1 MRPPEVFVRELAP
14 AEGQRLKRLSK
25 QSKLAS
31 TRQRA
36 MILLASNTLMSA
48 PEIARMLL
56 TDESHVRK
64 VIHDFNRHGFE
75 SLRPRFGGGR
85 PRRISIDDEARIV
98 AVAGARPD
106 TLGVPYTRWSLAK
119 LSRYLRGQGLE
130 VSPAQLGRILAR
142 NGISLQRTR
151 SWKQSPDPEYE
162 VKAAR
167 VLALYR
173 QQPENGVVIS
183 FDEKGPE
190 SLCPKHGRGWARRGR
205 PERHR
210 ATYNRRQGIRYLVG
224 ALDVHA
230 DYLRI
235 RPRPRRNGASTLA
248 FMKQIRLAY
257 PEPDPPLLDPGRPL
271 QPLDTRDPRLGGRQ
285 QHRARPDPDLRQLP
299 EPDREHLRRH
309 RRVRLQER
317 RLPRLGRLRPRA
329 RRPRPLPQQPRRA
342 SAAQDRSRQAPPTPS
357 RQNHDRAQARRLNND
372 RVSGATLRE
381 AALVDIGHAPPGVRR
396 SDWLS

>member
-1 MRPPEVFVRELAP
+1 MRPPEVFVRELAQ

-31 TRQRA
+31 ARQRA

-56 TDESHVRK
+56 SDESHVRK
-64 VIHDFNRHGFE
+64 VIHDFNRQGFE
-75 SLRPRFGGGR
+75 SLRPRFRGGR
-85 PRRISIDDEARIV
+85 PRRISTDDEARIV

-119 LSRYLRGQGLE
+119 LSRYLGGQTLE

-151 SWKQSPDPEYE
+151 SWKQSPDPDYE
-162 VKAAR
+162 AKAAR
-167 VLALYR
+167 ILALYR
-173 QQPENGVVIS
+173 EQPGNGVVIS

-210 ATYNRRQGIRYLVG
+210 ASYNRRHGIRYLVG

-235 RPRPRRNGASTLA
+235 RARPRRNGNSTLT

-257 PEPDPPLLDPGRPL
+257 PKRIRIYWIQDGLSSHWTPEIRTYAAANNMELVPTPTYASYLNRIESTFGAIDEFVCKNADYLDWDAFGHALADHIRHRNSPAE
-271 QPLDTRDPRLGGRQ
+271 
-285 QHRARPDPDLRQLP
+285 RARRKL
-299 EPDREHLRRH
+299 EAEKRRH
-309 RRVRLQER
+309 RRTAKTRTELK
-317 RLPRLGRLRPRA
+317 L
-329 RRPRPLPQQPRRA
+329 
-342 SAAQDRSRQAPPTPS
+342 AA
-357 RQNHDRAQARRLNND
+357 
-372 RVSGATLRE
+372 
-381 AALVDIGHAPPGVRR
+381 
-396 SDWLS
+396 

>member
-1 MRPPEVFVRELAP
+1 MRIRAAGRDEIEAVLALWRAAGSAPAVNENVEGLRALLARDPESLPVAEEDGELVGTLVAAGVGWFWLRGGLGPDSRACASSAAASQNVWRPLKMFDRKCGGTFGAGVESGRIRPEEVLMRPPEVFVRELAP

-48 PEIARMLL
+48 PEISRMLL
-56 TDESHVRK
+56 TDESQVRK

-75 SLRPRFGGGR
+75 SLRPRFRGGR
-85 PRRISIDDEARIV
+85 PRRISIDDEQRIV

-119 LSRYLRGQGLE
+119 LSRYLRGQDIE

-151 SWKQSPDPEYE
+151 SWKQSPDPDYE
-162 VKAAR
+162 AKAPQI
-167 VLALYR
+167 LALYR
-173 QQPENGVVIS
+173 EKPRNGVVIS

-210 ATYNRRQGIRYLVG
+210 ATFNRRQGIRYLVG

-235 RPRPRRNGASTLA
+235 GRGRAATA
-248 FMKQIRLAY
+248 
-257 PEPDPPLLDPGRPL
+257 PP
-271 QPLDTRDPRLGGRQ
+271 
-285 QHRARPDPDLRQLP
+285 
-299 EPDREHLRRH
+299 
-309 RRVRLQER
+309 
-317 RLPRLGRLRPRA
+317 
-329 RRPRPLPQQPRRA
+329 
-342 SAAQDRSRQAPPTPS
+342 RSRS
-357 RQNHDRAQARRLNND
+357 
-372 RVSGATLRE
+372 
-381 AALVDIGHAPPGVRR
+381 
-396 SDWLS
+396 

>member
-1 MRPPEVFVRELAP
+1 MRPPEVFVRALAP
-14 AEGQRLKRLSK
+14 HEGQRLKRLSK
-25 QSKLAS
+25 QSKVAS

-36 MILLASNTLMSA
+36 LILLASNTLMSA

-64 VIHDFNRHGFE
+64 VIHEFNRHGFE
-75 SLRPRFGGGR
+75 SLRPRSGGGR
-85 PRRISIDDEARIV
+85 PRRISTEDEQRIV

-119 LSRYLRGQGLE
+119 LSRFLLGQGIE

-151 SWKQSPDPEYE
+151 SWKQSPDPDYE
-162 VKAAR
+162 AKASR
-167 VLALYR
+167 ILALYR
-173 QQPENGVVIS
+173 EQPRNGVVIS

-205 PERHR
+205 PQRHR

-235 RPRPRRNGASTLA
+235 RPRPRRNGNSTLT
-248 FMKQIRLAY
+248 FIKQIRLAY
-257 PEPDPPLLDPGRPL
+257 PKRIRIYWIQDGLSSHWTPDIRAYADANNIELVPTPTYASYLNRIEATFGAIDEFVCKNADYLDWDAFGFAL
-271 QPLDTRDPRLGGRQ
+271 AD
-285 QHRARPDPDLRQLP
+285 HV
-299 EPDREHLRRH
+299 RH
-309 RRVRLQER
+309 RNSPAERER
-317 RLPRLGRLRPRA
+317 RKIEA
-329 RRPRPLPQQPRRA
+329 AKRRQRRA
-342 SAAQDRSRQAPPTPS
+342 VKTPS
-357 RQNHDRAQARRLNND
+357 DLK
-372 RVSGATLRE
+372 L
-381 AALVDIGHAPPGVRR
+381 AA
-396 SDWLS
+396 

>member
-64 VIHDFNRHGFE
+64 VIHDFNLHGFE
-75 SLRPRFGGGR
+75 SVRPRFRGGR
-85 PRRISIDDEARIV
+85 PRRISIDDEQRIV

-106 TLGVPYTRWSLAK
+106 TLGVPLTRWSLSK
-119 LSRYLRGQGLE
+119 LSRYLRGQGIE
-130 VSPAQLGRILAR
+130 VSPAHLARILAR

-151 SWKQSPDPEYE
+151 SWKQSPDPDYAA
-162 VKAAR
+162 KAAR
-167 VLALYR
+167 ILALYR
-173 QQPENGVVIS
+173 EQPKNGVVIS

-190 SLCPKHGRGWARRGR
+190 SLCPKHGRGWATCGR
-205 PERHR
+205 PQRHR
-210 ATYNRRQGIRYLVG
+210 ATFNRRHGIRYLVG

-235 RPRPRRNGASTLA
+235 RPRPRRNGNSTLA
-248 FMKQIRLAY
+248 FMRQIRLAY
-257 PEPDPPLLDPGRPL
+257 PRRIRIYWIQDGLSSHWTPDIRIYADANNIELVPTPTYASYLNRIESTFGAIDEFVCKNADYLDWDAFGYAL
-271 QPLDTRDPRLGGRQ
+271 AD
-285 QHRARPDPDLRQLP
+285 H
-299 EPDREHLRRH
+299 
-309 RRVRLQER
+309 VRYRNSPAE
-317 RLPRLGRLRPRA
+317 RA
-329 RRPRPLPQQPRRA
+329 RRKLEAAQRRQRRA
-342 SAAQDRSRQAPPTPS
+342 ANATTELKLAA
-357 RQNHDRAQARRLNND
+357 
-372 RVSGATLRE
+372 
-381 AALVDIGHAPPGVRR
+381 
-396 SDWLS
+396 

>member
-36 MILLASNTLMSA
+36 LILLASNTLMSA

-64 VIHDFNRHGFE
+64 VIHDFNQRGFE
-75 SLRPRFGGGR
+75 SLRPRFRGGR
-85 PRRISIDDEARIV
+85 PRRISTDDEQRIV

-119 LSRYLRGQGLE
+119 LCRYLRGRGIE
-130 VSPAQLGRILAR
+130 VSPAHLARILAR

-151 SWKQSPDPEYE
+151 SWKQSPDPDYE
-162 VKAAR
+162 AKAAR
-167 VLALYR
+167 ILALYR
-173 QQPENGVVIS
+173 EQPENGVVIS

-210 ATYNRRQGIRYLVG
+210 ASFNRRQGIRYLVG
-224 ALDVHA
+224 ALNVHA

-257 PEPDPPLLDPGRPL
+257 PKRIRLYWIQDGLSSHWTPQIRAWAAANNMELVPTPTYASYLNRIESTFGAIDEFVCKNADYLDWDAFGYAL
-271 QPLDTRDPRLGGRQ
+271 AD
-285 QHRARPDPDLRQLP
+285 HV
-299 EPDREHLRRH
+299 RH
-309 RRVRLQER
+309 RNSPAER
-317 RLPRLGRLRPRA
+317 AQRKIDA
-329 RRPRPLPQQPRRA
+329 AKRRQRRA
-342 SAAQDRSRQAPPTPS
+342 ANTTTELKLAA
-357 RQNHDRAQARRLNND
+357 
-372 RVSGATLRE
+372 
-381 AALVDIGHAPPGVRR
+381 
-396 SDWLS
+396 

>member
-1 MRPPEVFVRELAP
+1 MRPAEVFVRELALV
-14 AEGQRLKRLSK
+14 EGQRLKRLSK
-25 QSKLAS
+25 QSKLVS

-64 VIHDFNRHGFE
+64 VIHDFNRQGFE
-75 SLRPRFGGGR
+75 SLRPRFRGGR

-119 LSRYLRGQGLE
+119 LSRYLRGQGIE

-151 SWKQSPDPEYE
+151 SWKQSPDPDYAA
-162 VKAAR
+162 KAAR

-173 QQPENGVVIS
+173 QQPANGVVIS

-210 ATYNRRQGIRYLVG
+210 ATYTRRQGIRYLVA

-235 RPRPRRNGASTLA
+235 RPRPRRNGNSTLT
-248 FMKQIRLAY
+248 FIKQIRLAY
-257 PEPDPPLLDPGRPL
+257 PRRIRIYWIQDGLSSHWTPEIRAYADANNIELVPTPTYASYLNRIESTFGAIDEFVCKNADYLDWDAFAVAL
-271 QPLDTRDPRLGGRQ
+271 AD
-285 QHRARPDPDLRQLP
+285 HV
-299 EPDREHLRRH
+299 RH
-309 RRVRLQER
+309 RNSPAERER
-317 RLPRLGRLRPRA
+317 RKIEA
-329 RRPRPLPQQPRRA
+329 AKRRQRRA
-342 SAAQDRSRQAPPTPS
+342 AHTTTELKLAA
-357 RQNHDRAQARRLNND
+357 
-372 RVSGATLRE
+372 
-381 AALVDIGHAPPGVRR
+381 
-396 SDWLS
+396 

>member
-1 MRPPEVFVRELAP
+1 MRLEEVSMRPPEVFVRELAP
-14 AEGQRLKRLSK
+14 HEGQRLKRLSK
-25 QSKLAS
+25 QSKVAS

-36 MILLASNTLMSA
+36 SILLASNTLMSV
-48 PEIARMLL
+48 PQIARMWM
-56 TDESHVRK
+56 TDESHVRR
-64 VIHDFNRHGFE
+64 VIHEFNEHGFE

-85 PRRISIDDEARIV
+85 PRRISTDDEQRIV

-119 LSRYLRGQGLE
+119 LSRYLRTQGIE
-130 VSPAQLGRILAR
+130 VSSAHLARILAR

-151 SWKQSPDPEYE
+151 SWKQSPDPDYQA
-162 VKAAR
+162 KADR
-167 VLALYR
+167 ILALYR
-173 QQPENGVVIS
+173 EKPANGVVIS

-210 ATYNRRQGIRYLVG
+210 ATFNRRQGIRYLVG

-257 PEPDPPLLDPGRPL
+257 PARLRIYWIQDGLSSQWTPAIRAYAAANNIELVPTPTYASYLNRIEATFGTIDEFVCKNADYLDW
-271 QPLDTRDPRLGGRQ
+271 DALGYALAT
-285 QHRARPDPDLRQLP
+285 HV
-299 EPDREHLRRH
+299 RH
-309 RRVRLQER
+309 RNSPIERER
-317 RLPRLGRLRPRA
+317 RKLEA
-329 RRPRPLPQQPRRA
+329 AKRRQRRA
-342 SAAQDRSRQAPPTPS
+342 AKTPTTLKLAA
-357 RQNHDRAQARRLNND
+357 
-372 RVSGATLRE
+372 
-381 AALVDIGHAPPGVRR
+381 
-396 SDWLS
+396 